1 LFFERPQ
8 SGEIAILVQVGL
20 ESTQDEADARE
31 FEELAISAG
40 AIPAALVVGSRRLT
54 SPRFMVGSGKV
65 EEIAAAIAEHH
76 AELVLFNR
84 TLTPSQERNLEKELK
99 CRVLDRTGL
108 ILDIFAQ
115 RARSHE
121 GKLQVEL
128 AQLKHASTRLVR
140 GWTHLDR
147 QKGGIGLRGAGE
159 TQLEIDQR
167 LIGVRMK
174 QINKQL
180 ERVRSQ
186 RDQGRRARKRAEI
199 PTVSLV
205 GYTNAGKS
213 SLFNRLSGDAIYVAD
228 QLFAT
233 LDSTLRKVMVPNYG
247 NVIIA
252 DTVGFIRQL
261 PHQLVDAFR
270 ATLEETIQARLL
282 LHVVDCHNDE
292 RLQLIDEVDHVLQEI
307 GADDIPRLM
316 VFNKVDLLGDLQP
329 PGIERDEKGRPI
341 RVWVSANTGAGIPD
355 LRQAISELLAEESID
370 TTLNLSLSLSPG
382 QGRLRARFYQCGAVL
397 NESSDDDGKTTL
409 QLRLPR
415 QDFIRLLQEAGMDPV
430 PWLPAR
436 VDPATDLAEAT
447 DLAPSDPLETPPH
460 GSATLDEAV

>member
-1 LFFERPQ
+1 VFFERPD
-8 SGEIAILVQVGL
+8 SGEIAILVHVGSDT
-20 ESTQDEADARE
+20 EQDEADIRE

-40 AIPAALVVGSRRLT
+40 AIPAALIIASGRVT
-54 SPRFMVGSGKV
+54 TPRFFVGSGKV
-65 EEIAAAIAEHH
+65 EEIAEAKTLHNAEI
-76 AELVLFNR
+76 VLFNN
-84 TLTPSQERNLEKELK
+84 TLSPSQERNLEKELK

-167 LIGVRMK
+167 LIGVRIN
-174 QINKQL
+174 QIKKSL
-180 ERVRSQ
+180 EKVRSQ
-186 RDQGRRARKRAEI
+186 RDQGRRSRKRAEI

-213 SLFNRLSGDAIYVAD
+213 SLFNRLCGESIYVAD

-233 LDSTLRKVMVPNYG
+233 LDSTLRKLLIPNYG
-247 NVIIA
+247 PVILA

-270 ATLEETIQARLL
+270 ATLEETIEARLL
-282 LHVVDCHNDE
+282 LHVVDCHSDE
-292 RLQLIDEVDHVLQEI
+292 RQLLQEEVGKVLAEI
-307 GADDIPRLM
+307 EADTQPTLL
-316 VFNKVDLLGDLQP
+316 VFNKADLLGDEQAAVV
-329 PGIERDEKGRPI
+329 GQNVEQVVEQIVERDETGKPW
-341 RVWVSANTGAGIPD
+341 RVWVSAQTGLGIP
-355 LRQAISELLAEESID
+355 ELLGAIAELLSDDYINP
-370 TTLNLSLSLSPG
+370 TLVLTPS
-382 QGRLRARFYQCGAVL
+382 QGRLRARFYELSCVL
-397 NESSDDDGKTTL
+397 AETSDDEGNTSL

-415 QDFIRLLQEAGMDPV
+415 ADFVRLLAEAGMDAM
-430 PWLPAR
+430 PWLPAP
-436 VDPATDLAEAT
+436 VQNTEITTESSSLPAD
-447 DLAPSDPLETPPH
+447 
-460 GSATLDEAV
+460 SAM